1 MTDFKEKIEETYEV
15 LGKENISCLI
25 SLFNEIDGKP
35 PCVNKKRYRANNPD
49 QIPILDYLEQSAH
62 LITTKTIETNQFYH
76 LRPYAIP
83 LIKEQKAQKLLKLM
97 CQIYESFAVFYKDR
111 LDASVTRDEILKA
124 VNMPHEEAL
133 EALSYFQ
140 DTHSVWGGWGK
151 GFPYEEGSHINIS
164 EGVLLKESFL
174 EILTDYYRWHFINQ
188 NDENSKEHIKKEI
201 SPPKIK
207 IEDKKTGR
215 PSLKEKIIA
224 AYEFLKKEDSIDY
237 SKTLKSHTEIIQKT
251 VQALN
256 PEITGTAGM
265 AHEAIR
271 RAISTRFQ
279 EDKNNL

>member
-1 MTDFKEKIEETYEV
+1 MADFKEEIKETYEV

-25 SLFNEIDGKP
+25 SLFNEMDGKP

-49 QIPILDYLEQSAH
+49 QISILDYLEQSAH
-62 LITTKTIETNQFYH
+62 LITTKAIEAKQFYH

-83 LIKEQKAQKLLKLM
+83 LIREQKAQKLLQLM
-97 CQIYESFAVFYKDR
+97 CKIYECFAVFYKER
-111 LDASVTRDEILKA
+111 LDESVTRDEILKT
-124 VNMPHEEAL
+124 VDVPDEEAL

-140 DTHSVWGGWGK
+140 DTHSVQGSWGK

-164 EGVLLKESFL
+164 EDVILKESFL
-174 EILTDYYRWHFINQ
+174 EVLTDYYRWHFINQ
-188 NDENSKEHIKKEI
+188 NDENSKDHIKKEI

-215 PSLKEKIIA
+215 PSLKEKINA
-224 AYEFLKKEDSIDY
+224 AYEFLKKEGSIDY

-256 PEITGTAGM
+256 PEITDTAGM

-271 RAISTRFQ
+271 RAVGENFKT
-279 EDKNNL
+279 DKTNL